1 MSSFFQDPPRLGNQ
15 YDDDALLREY
25 LARVF
30 EPDALRALEPEY
42 RELGELGG
50 GALHAAMGA
59 GDIVDVTVDS
69 IAADSLGA
77 RRTSHMA
84 LQAAHHH
91 DVHGVL
97 VSDSEIIRTRQALWD
112 HRRLTVEHGAATALA
127 ALTSGA
133 YQPSPGET
141 IAVVLCGANT
151 GLTDLA

>member
-1 MSSFFQDPPRLGNQ
+1 MDTV
-15 YDDDALLREY
+15 AV
-25 LARVF
+25 AV
-30 EPDALRALEPEY
+30 
-42 RELGELGG
+42 GG
-50 GALHAAMGA
+50 GGLFAGITTAAQHHGLRTVAVEPKNCRALHAAMGA